1 MECDGAVGEV
11 AWRAPGCQ
19 QEQNLFLIS
28 YYFFIFMI
36 VVIDCNQDQFST
48 KAETIYIL
56 YDFSPLR
63 TILTLFLCQ
72 LIGYESSVQVS
83 I

>member
-1 MECDGAVGEV
+1 
-11 AWRAPGCQ
+11 
-19 QEQNLFLIS
+19 
-28 YYFFIFMI
+28 MI
-36 VVIDCNQDQFST
+36 VVIACNQDQSST
-48 KAETIYIL
+48 KANKIYNL
-56 YDFSPLR
+56 YDFFPLR

>member
-1 MECDGAVGEV
+1 
-11 AWRAPGCQ
+11 
-19 QEQNLFLIS
+19 
-28 YYFFIFMI
+28 MI
-36 VVIDCNQDQFST
+36 VVIACNQDQFST

>member
-1 MECDGAVGEV
+1 
-11 AWRAPGCQ
+11 
-19 QEQNLFLIS
+19 
-28 YYFFIFMI
+28 MI

-48 KAETIYIL
+48 KAQTIHIL
-56 YDFSPLR
+56 YDFFPLR

-72 LIGYESSVQVS
+72 LIGYESSAQVT